1 MLEAK
6 RTFRFAVLGCVLLG
20 AGSVLGAVVA
30 PGTPGG
36 ATTPPAAAAESERD
50 AGAREYFSD
59 RELVDQD
66 GNRLRFYSDVL
77 KNRVV
82 VINVIFTN
90 CVSAC
95 PMVTQLLSVT
105 REEIAPAVTDDIWFV
120 SISVDPERDTPEALK
135 AFAKRQGVDESRWL
149 FLTGEKRDIDHIL
162 QKLRRY
168 TPDLDAHS
176 TQLLA
181 GTTRGRHEWI
191 PLPAGIKPGAIAA
204 VLRSLAERHS
214 G

>member
-1 MLEAK
+1 MKALEYLRCA
-6 RTFRFAVLGCVLLG
+6 ALAALLLG
-20 AGSVLGAVVA
+20 VPYG
-30 PGTPGG
+30 
-36 ATTPPAAAAESERD
+36 AAAESERD
-50 AGAREYFSD
+50 AGAREYFTD
-59 RELVDQD
+59 LEVVDQD

-77 KNRVV
+77 KGRTV

-90 CVSAC
+90 CISAC

-105 REEIAPAVTDDIWFV
+105 REELVPSVRDDVWFV
-120 SISVDPERDTPEALK
+120 SISVDPERDTPQALK
-135 AFAKRQGVDESRWL
+135 AFAKRQDVDESRWL
-149 FLTGEKRDIDHIL
+149 FLTGSKQNIDAIL
-162 QKLRRY
+162 KKLRRY

-191 PLPAGIKPGAIAA
+191 PLPAGIQPDAIAA
-204 VLRSLAERHS
+204 VVRNLVEMHP